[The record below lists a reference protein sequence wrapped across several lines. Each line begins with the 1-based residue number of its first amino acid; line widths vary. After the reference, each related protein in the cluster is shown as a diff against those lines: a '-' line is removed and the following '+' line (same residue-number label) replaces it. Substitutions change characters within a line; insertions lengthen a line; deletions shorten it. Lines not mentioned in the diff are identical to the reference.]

1 MGKTDPTETKLIN
14 IWGGWAKR
22 GGRGGRAT
30 HAWVLHFSCPLRD
43 LARFLTERT
52 QAAERGLNSYPRS
65 TLCTDGNIRS
75 RQKFPTSLLPSH
87 KHRAQLLVSG
97 VGEVRVLACLG
108 DPHYRVAG
116 VLLTP
121 ASIVDVFKRN
131 AGITFCTL
139 RNGKH
144 RNKEKFPCLSPK
156 LQGEF
161 LCFLVECSCVHFDR
175 NCFHWRRTDTHTVT
189 INAYFIYIYIYICIY
204 IYIYSGNI
212 YGEKKKNWLQFFLLD
227 IDLL

>member
-1 MGKTDPTETKLIN
+1 MEKTDPTETKLIN

-22 GGRGGRAT
+22 GGGGGRAT
-30 HAWVLHFSCPLRD
+30 HAQVLHFSCPLRD
-43 LARFLTERT
+43 LARLLTERT

-65 TLCTDGNIRS
+65 ALCTDGNIRS
-75 RQKFPTSLLPSH
+75 RQKFPTSLLPLH

-108 DPHYRVAG
+108 GPHYRVAD

-121 ASIVDVFKRN
+121 ASVVDVFKRN

-144 RNKEKFPCLSPK
+144 RNKENFQCLSPK

-161 LCFLVECSCVHFDR
+161 LCFLVELLLCSF
-175 NCFHWRRTDTHTVT
+175 
-189 INAYFIYIYIYICIY
+189 
-204 IYIYSGNI
+204 
-212 YGEKKKNWLQFFLLD
+212 
-227 IDLL
+227 